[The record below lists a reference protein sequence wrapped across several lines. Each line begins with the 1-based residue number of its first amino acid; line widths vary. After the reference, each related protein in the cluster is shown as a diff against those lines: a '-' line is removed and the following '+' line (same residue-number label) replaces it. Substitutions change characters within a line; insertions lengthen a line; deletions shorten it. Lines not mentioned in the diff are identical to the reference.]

1 MVCTISESG
10 STMAGMPRQ
19 SREGRG
25 LKRVLEWLL
34 DRDVIDAEIAA
45 ALKKPPATYSRRK
58 DAADFP
64 TFEELDLIGPEFG
77 INPRW
82 LQVEFGY
89 LEVEELNGLGQ
100 LRIRPHP
107 TMTLTPVSRT
117 RNRIPRITDLPVRE
131 DARPLVE

>member
-1 MVCTISESG
+1 MAKIGRSG
-10 STMAGMPRQ
+10 R
-19 SREGRG
+19 R

-89 LEVEELNGLGQ
+89 LNVEELNELGQ
-100 LRIRPHP
+100 LRVQPHP
-107 TMTLTPVSRT
+107 TMTLTPVRGSRA
-117 RNRIPRITDLPVRE
+117 RIPRISDLPVRE
-131 DARPLVE
+131 DAPALDE